1 MLSGSALLHAQ
12 VPNLI
17 SNSSSPSPP
26 HKKRKVKKSKKKRF
40 SMSTTSA
47 RIAIVGDVHDYWNLE
62 EDTKALQLLQPD
74 LVLFTGDYGNEN
86 VKLVRS
92 IADLTIA
99 KAAILGNHDAWYTSQ
114 FSSRKKDSV
123 QLQLDSL
130 GMEHVGYRRL
140 DFPTLK
146 LSIVGGRPF
155 STGGQRLFRP
165 KLLSARYGIRKME
178 ESAKRI
184 YKTALGTPEDHS
196 IIFLAHNGPTGLGS
210 EVNDICGRDW
220 TFEGGDHGDPDLADA
235 LSQLKE
241 TTKLSVPLVV
251 FGHMHKKLADGNG
264 LRKMIVVGDDNSI
277 YLNGAIVPRVKK
289 LVVKNSGTCS
299 ENPITNEAPLVS
311 RKSVVGT
318 KRAFTLVEILGGR
331 LEKIAETWVSVIG
344 EKVALHEEHILFSSG
359 PSVSKASSK
368 DNPPP

>member
-1 MLSGSALLHAQ
+1 MLSGALLHAP
-12 VPNLI
+12 VPTCMSN
-17 SNSSSPSPP
+17 SNSSSLPSS
-26 HKKRKVKKSKKKRF
+26 KKRKVKKLKKNRF
-40 SMSTTSA
+40 SMATSV
-47 RIAIVGDVHDYWNLE
+47 RIAVVGDVHDYWNLE
-62 EDTKALQLLQPD
+62 EDAKALELLKPD
-74 LVLFTGDYGNEN
+74 LVLFTGDYGNEEN
-86 VKLVRS
+86 VKLVES

-99 KAAILGNHDAWYTSQ
+99 KAAILGNHDAWNTSR
-114 FSSRKKDSV
+114 FSSRKKDDV
-123 QLQLDSL
+123 QLQLDCL
-130 GMEHVGYRRL
+130 GMEHVGYQRL

-155 STGGQRLFRP
+155 SAGGQRLFRP
-165 KLLSARYGIRKME
+165 KLLSKRYGVKTME

-184 YKTALGTPEDHS
+184 YKAALGAPEDHS

-264 LRKMIVVGDDNSI
+264 LRKMVVVGDDNSI
-277 YLNGAIVPRVKK
+277 YLNGAVVPRVKK
-289 LVVKNSGTCS
+289 LVIKHDATSS
-299 ENPITNEAPLVS
+299 ENPI
-311 RKSVVGT
+311 KSVIGT

-331 LEKIAETWVSVIG
+331 LEKIVETWVSVMG
-344 EKVALHEEHILFSSG
+344 DKAALYEEHILFSPG
-359 PSVSKASSK
+359 PSVSKPSSE
-368 DNPPP
+368 DNPPR